1 MLYAYF
7 MKIDESIL
15 RTVVFIGFEKKDGSV
30 ELIGT
35 GFIVGYPS
43 KIVENWNYTYLVTA
57 RHVPAGLGNGSF
69 IVRANTKEGNYMD
82 FKGEHAAWHFHP
94 SDTSVDV
101 AIAKINFGEDHD
113 YRMIGTDL
121 FLTDE
126 TIKEQNIGTGD
137 DVFFPGLFSLLKT
150 EKNLPI
156 LRMGNLALMNPGR
169 VVPTKSFGNIE
180 AFLVEAR
187 SIGGLSGSPV
197 FVRNSNLFQRK
208 ISLLGLMH
216 GHWDVPEQQVQIVE
230 DANLITSNKVN
241 MGIAI
246 VVPASKIMETLEH
259 SALAIQREALDNAEL
274 QSGRKAKIMP
284 IDESKLS

>member
-1 MLYAYF
+1 MRVDDSVLG
-7 MKIDESIL
+7 
-15 RTVVFIGFEKKDGSV
+15 TVVFLGFKKGDDT
-30 ELIGT
+30 EFIGT

-43 KIVENWNYTYLVTA
+43 KLLESWNYTYLVTA
-57 RHVPAGLGNGSF
+57 RHVPAGLGNDRF
-69 IVRANTKEGNYMD
+69 VVRANTKDGKYMD
-82 FKGEHAAWHFHP
+82 FIGEHAAWNFHP

-101 AIAKINFGEDHD
+101 AIAKINLGEDPD
-113 YRMIGTDL
+113 YRMVGTEM
-121 FLTDE
+121 FLTDQM
-126 TIKEQNIGTGD
+126 IKEQNIGAGD
-137 DVFFPGLFSLLKT
+137 DVFFPGLFTLLKT

-169 VVPTKSFGNIE
+169 LVPTKSFGNIE

-216 GHWDVPEQQVQIVE
+216 GHWDVPEQQVQTVE
-230 DANLITSNKVN
+230 DAASMITSNKVN

-246 VVPASKIMETLEH
+246 VVPASKIMETLEQDTFV
-259 SALAIQREALDNAEL
+259 LQRELLDQHEL
-274 QSGRKAKIMP
+274 KSGRKAKDLP
-284 IDESKLS
+284 SDLPPSAAAS